1 MKKNLGYTIN
11 WKTNTITM
19 TKKFAEK
26 ANEYGTTEYEMLM
39 DVKSKG
45 FTIAVKEVKPRKA
58 CPTRITFKQMETIL
72 SCMDYVDE
80 RLAELHAVMDYSRG
94 MKNPYEYVRK
104 WFLLNYPSFYE
115 MPVLDV
121 NYRIVAP
128 RLNLL
133 PEVTEE
139 MKKIA

>member
-45 FTIAVKEVKPRKA
+45 FTIAEKESKPRKA
-58 CPTRITFKQMETIL
+58 CPSRITFKQMETIL
-72 SCMDYVDE
+72 SCMNEPDE
-80 RLAELHAVMDYSRG
+80 RLAELHAVMAYSRG
-94 MKNPYEYVRK
+94 LKNPYEYVRK
-104 WFLLNYPSFYE
+104 WFLLNYPNFYE